1 MGVLPD
7 SHFGMRNIEKVILAP
22 YKEMVVL
29 GQIGVEKD
37 LQTIHRHRPQQPGE
51 LRLLHS
57 GAMSFVHHSKFGSQC
72 LRWVKSCGSGLPG
85 TRAS

>member
-1 MGVLPD
+1 
-7 SHFGMRNIEKVILAP
+7 MRNIEKVILAL

-85 TRAS
+85 TGAS